1 MPKYHGQSGLTL
13 FELLISISILSIVIF
28 TVPQVIG
35 TAVSIY
41 GNTISEHELRT
52 QACHALQRMIMFV
65 QATDKI
71 DDAKDKKLK
80 VTERIIDTH
89 DNATHTYMIDGDGF
103 LDADYDADLLVNE
116 GSGDDRESVTFE
128 YDDDTGLLTMV
139 LPDYNTADDNDYKPA
154 IVLCKHVTLFKCQ
167 KLGSKVVEIQLTL
180 DNGLHQVNLKTRV
193 LAHLVP

>member
-1 MPKYHGQSGLTL
+1 MLKYRGQPGLTL
-13 FELLISISILSIVIF
+13 FELLISIAVLSIIIVAL
-28 TVPQVIG
+28 PQVIG
-35 TAVSIY
+35 TALSIY

-89 DNATHTYMIDGDGF
+89 DNATHAYIIDGDGF
-103 LDADYDADLLVNE
+103 LDADNDADRLVNE

-128 YDDDTGLLTMV
+128 YDDHTGLLTEV
-139 LPDYNTADDNDYKPA
+139 LPDYSTADDNDYQPA
-154 IVLCKHVTLFKCQ
+154 KVLCTHVTLFQCS
-167 KLGSKVVEIQLTL
+167 KLGDNVVEIQLTL
-180 DNGLHQVNLKTRV
+180 DNGTHQVKLKTRV
-193 LAHLVP
+193 LAHLLS